1 MTRSIDDLL
10 ALMRRLR
17 DPERG
22 CPWDREQTFHSLVK
36 HTLEE
41 AYEVADAIEREA
53 LPELPDELG
62 DLLFQVVFHAQVGEE
77 AGQFSFGEIVSRLHD
92 KLVRR
97 HPHLFAEAEIQDA
110 AAQALAWERIK
121 AEERATKHARHAVPS
136 ELDDLPVAL
145 PALTRAAKLQKRASR
160 VGFDWSAPG
169 PVLEKIQEELEEL
182 REVVADSTA
191 HAAQEEELGDLIFA
205 VVNLARH
212 LGIDPEA
219 ATRAAN
225 RKFERRFRYVEEEL
239 LRGGKTPAES
249 DLQEMDALWDRAKSQ
264 GL

>member
-17 DPERG
+17 DPVQG
-22 CPWDREQTFHSLVK
+22 CPWDREQTFQSLAK

-41 AYEVADAIEREA
+41 AYEVVDAIEREA
-53 LPELPDELG
+53 LSELPDELG

-77 AGQFSFGEIVSRLHD
+77 VGRFSFSEIVSRLHD

-97 HPHLFAEAEIQDA
+97 HPHLFAEAEVPDA
-110 AAQALAWERIK
+110 AAQALAWEHIK
-121 AEERATKHARHAVPS
+121 AKERAARHIPDTVPS

-160 VGFDWSAPG
+160 VGFDWSAAG
-169 PVLEKIQEELEEL
+169 PVLDKIQEELDEL
-182 REVVADSTA
+182 RAVVVDPAA
-191 HAAQEEELGDLIFA
+191 HAAQQEELGDLIFA

-212 LGIDPEA
+212 LDVDPEA

-225 RKFERRFRYVEEEL
+225 RKFERRFRFVEEEL
-239 LRGGKTPAES
+239 LRSGKTPAGS
-249 DLQEMDALWDRAKSQ
+249 DLQEMDALWDRAKSR

>member
-22 CPWDREQTFHSLVK
+22 CPWDREQTFQSLVK

-53 LPELPDELG
+53 LSDLPDELG

-77 AGQFSFGEIVSRLHD
+77 AGEFCFSDIVSRLHD

-97 HPHLFAEAEIQDA
+97 HPHLFAAAEVSDA

-121 AEERATKHARHAVPS
+121 AEERATRHTADTAPS

-145 PALTRAAKLQKRASR
+145 PALTRAVKLQKRASR
-160 VGFDWSAPG
+160 VGFDWSTAG
-169 PVLEKIQEELEEL
+169 PVLDKIQEELDEL
-182 REVVADSTA
+182 REVVADPAA

-212 LGIDPEA
+212 LGVDPEA
-219 ATRAAN
+219 ATRSAN
-225 RKFERRFRYVEEEL
+225 RKFERRFRYVEDEL
-239 LRGGKTPAES
+239 RRSGKTPAES
-249 DLQEMDALWDRAKSQ
+249 DLQEMDALWDRAKSL